1 MRLEKEVET
10 QGVGVPEAF
19 LETSLN
25 ETVADVSQLQLE
37 NSFYHRLASV
47 NVSDHTFSHS

>member
-1 MRLEKEVET
+1 MHLEKDVMNGGEN
-10 QGVGVPEAF
+10 GPEP
-19 LETSLN
+19 LQEISLN

-47 NVSDHTFSHS
+47 NVFILISYHS

>member
-10 QGVGVPEAF
+10 RGMDVPEAF
-19 LETSLN
+19 QETSVN
-25 ETVADVSQLQLE
+25 ETVADVSQLQLD

-47 NVSDHTFSHS
+47 NVSDNISSHF